1 VGSPWDATAGSRMD
15 HIGYWSSD
23 LNADKRRLVER
34 GAPMEFDSCPYG
46 RLPITASTAWA
57 YH

>member
-1 VGSPWDATAGSRMD
+1 MD

-46 RLPITASTAWA
+46 RSLPITASTAWA